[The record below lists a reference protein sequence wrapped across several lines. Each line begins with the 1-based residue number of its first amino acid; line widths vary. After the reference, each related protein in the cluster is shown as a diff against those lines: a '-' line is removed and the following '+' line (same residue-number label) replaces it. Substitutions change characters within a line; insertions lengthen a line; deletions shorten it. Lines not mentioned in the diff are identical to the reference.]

1 MNGQCRQDKSQE
13 KAAGIAQENRGR
25 RKIKSQESQQSTSQ
39 RDGQN
44 ATKVVT
50 LDQRNHKD
58 GKGNEEGD
66 TRSQAIQS
74 VNKVK
79 GVGHCY
85 DPEHSDGQAQE
96 ETVDTIAK
104 NG

>member
-1 MNGQCRQDKSQE
+1 MNGQCRQDKPQE

-25 RKIKSQESQQSTSQ
+25 RKIKSQESQQRTGQ

-79 GVGHCY
+79 RVGHCH
-85 DPEHSDGQAQE
+85 DPEHSDGEAQD